1 LTLKIM
7 LAVVGLL
14 LPVLLVYH
22 AHLHRVFRGKTKG
35 GRLQPGG
42 MNGAK

>member
-14 LPVLLVYH
+14 LPVLLVYN
-22 AHLHRVFRGKTKG
+22 AH
-35 GRLQPGG
+35 LQPGLPG
-42 MNGAK
+42 QD

>member
-7 LAVVGLL
+7 LAVVGRL
-14 LPVLLVYH
+14 LPVLLVYN

-35 GRLQPGG
+35 GRLQLGE
-42 MNGAK
+42 MNWAK